1 MVTKIE
7 LKRLRSL
14 QQKKFRQ
21 EYRMFVVE
29 GTKSVLELLESGWE
43 VEGLYATAAWMEA
56 HPELNPPNLQI
67 VSEKEC
73 EMASGLQTPP
83 GIMACARFREPDGTD
98 FQERLPDKLLL
109 LDGIRDCGNLGTIIR
124 TADWFGFTHIICSE
138 DTAELYNPKTI
149 QASMG
154 SFTRVRL
161 HYCHLPKLITQL
173 SGDYAVFGT
182 FMDGRDLRATS
193 FPEKCAVVI
202 GNESHGI
209 SPEVER
215 MVTERISIVRLAD
228 HPVDSLNAAVATAI
242 LCFALS
248 R

>member
-1 MVTKIE
+1 MVTKNE

-43 VEGLYATAAWMEA
+43 VEGLYATVAWMEA
-56 HPELNPPNLQI
+56 HTDLNLPDLQI

-98 FQERLPDKLLL
+98 STQSLPDKLLL

-161 HYCHLPKLITQL
+161 NYTKLPEFISSLPEAFRI
-173 SGDYAVFGT
+173 YGT
-182 FMDGRDLRATS
+182 FMEGQDLRGTE
-193 FPEKCAVVI
+193 FPQHAAVVI
-202 GNESHGI
+202 GNEAHGI
-209 SPEVER
+209 SPEVEQ
-215 MVTERISIVRLAD
+215 MVTDRLSIVRVAD

-248 R
+248 K

>member
-1 MVTKIE
+1 MVTKNE

-83 GIMACARFREPDGTD
+83 GIMACARFREGEED
-98 FQERLPDKLLL
+98 FRSQPLPSRLLI

-124 TADWFGFTHIICSE
+124 TADWFGFTHVFCSE

-161 HYCHLPKLITQL
+161 HYTKLPEFISSLPEEYRI
-173 SGDYAVFGT
+173 YGT
-182 FMDGRDLRATS
+182 FMEGQDLRGTE
-193 FPEKCAVVI
+193 FPQHAAVVI
-202 GNESHGI
+202 GNEAHGI

-228 HPVDSLNAAVATAI
+228 HPVDSLNAATATAI
-242 LCFALS
+242 LCYALG

>member
-1 MVTKIE
+1 MVTKNE

-83 GIMACARFREPDGTD
+83 GIMACARFREGEED
-98 FQERLPDKLLL
+98 FRSQPLPSRLLI
-109 LDGIRDCGNLGTIIR
+109 LDGIRDCGNLGTILR
-124 TADWFGFTHIICSE
+124 TADWFGFTHVFCSE

-161 HYCHLPKLITQL
+161 HYTKLPEFISSLPEEYRI
-173 SGDYAVFGT
+173 YGT
-182 FMDGRDLRATS
+182 FMEGQDLRGTE
-193 FPEKCAVVI
+193 FPQHAAVVI
-202 GNESHGI
+202 GNEAHGI

-228 HPVDSLNAAVATAI
+228 HPVDSLNAATATAI
-242 LCFALS
+242 LCYALG

>member
-1 MVTKIE
+1 MVTKNE

-29 GTKSVLELLESGWE
+29 GTKSVLELLESGWR
-43 VEGLYATAAWMEA
+43 VEGLYATAAWVEA
-56 HPELNPPNLQI
+56 HPELDLPGLQLI
-67 VSEKEC
+67 SEKEC
-73 EMASGLQTPP
+73 GMASGLQTPP
-83 GIMACARFREPDGTD
+83 GIMACARFREEEED
-98 FQERLPDKLLL
+98 FRSQPLPSRLLI
-109 LDGIRDCGNLGTIIR
+109 LDGIRDCGNLGTILR
-124 TADWFGFTHIICSE
+124 TAEWFGFTQVFCSE

-161 HYCHLPKLITQL
+161 HYCHLPDFLTQIA
-173 SGDYAVFGT
+173 GNHTVFGT
-182 FMDGRDLRATS
+182 FMDGRDLRAAS

-202 GNESHGI
+202 GNEAHGI

-215 MVTERISIVRLAD
+215 MVSERLSIVRLAD